1 MRLIQHWRKC
11 WYFFKYF
18 TSRSFENCLFF
29 KDKILFS
36 LFPEKTT
43 NPFTFTTR
51 TYTVAIRI
59 KRASNRLPFSPKL
72 HFQVLP
78 FYQIPV
84 TTRLSPSFH
93 PPPCPGYFLITSI
106 RTISMRRSPDTRRTR
121 AEERE
126 IQPTDNLI
134 ILPLFVSSAESFS
147 RGLKKVEPGRFSDI
161 RPPRQSMQKPRSSM
175 RKSRWG
181 KKTWMED
188 RFYHVNCV

>member
-1 MRLIQHWRKC
+1 MKLQRYGGILDEWKCDMGEAVRRRKYLFGIAFFWTLKFTDTFASTCRRSNLRLIQHRRKC

-121 AEERE
+121 AERERE
-126 IQPTDNLI
+126 R
-134 ILPLFVSSAESFS
+134 E
-147 RGLKKVEPGRFSDI
+147 RFNQLTI
-161 RPPRQSMQKPRSSM
+161 
-175 RKSRWG
+175 
-181 KKTWMED
+181 
-188 RFYHVNCV
+188 